1 MLVRA
6 SGGSGGRDEA
16 VGHEISCSGNFCQ
29 LCGSTPRL
37 LVSRCPSP
45 MAAFHCHANSC
56 LLLRRHFCFCCGPV
70 VLLCPLNL
78 HMALLYTIHEQH
90 LVYLHRLVNSTERG
104 SPSARFHLFCS
115 RYTYHLGIRNRPYT
129 IQYYIHL
136 I

>member
-45 MAAFHCHANSC
+45 MAAFHAMQTAAYSSAAIFAFVADQLFFFVHSIYIW
-56 LLLRRHFCFCCGPV
+56 LCC
-70 VLLCPLNL
+70 
-78 HMALLYTIHEQH
+78 I
-90 LVYLHRLVNSTERG
+90 
-104 SPSARFHLFCS
+104 
-115 RYTYHLGIRNRPYT
+115 PYT
-129 IQYYIHL
+129 NSILSIFTA
-136 I
+136 